1 MSSHKHHE
9 HLERIKDAIHKTDKL
24 DESQKKS
31 SVKIIEEWYA
41 EDLAFDALQNQL
53 LKVSIFFED
62 LFGELGLTK

>member
-9 HLERIKDAIHKTDKL
+9 HLERIRNAIHTTDSL

-41 EDLAFDALQNQL
+41 EDLAMDTLKSKL
-53 LKVSIFFED
+53 LGISIFFEEV
-62 LFGELGLTK
+62 FEGLGFK